1 MTKWEYMVIELNC
14 YGGAYTK
21 MIINGK
27 DAAKKEI
34 DVLESGKHNMLNK
47 FGNEGWELIKIR
59 GDNTPDEDGC
69 EYLTFKRPV

>member
-1 MTKWEYMVIELNC
+1 MR
-14 YGGAYTK
+14 
-21 MIINGK
+21 INGK

-34 DVLESGKHNMLNK
+34 EVLESGKHNMLNK

-59 GDNTPDEDGC
+59 GVNTPDEDGS